1 MQIEPK
7 HSEKKFQSMEYSRVK
22 LLIFYN
28 ELFNDIAKAKEID
41 PFSEDFFLWSMD
53 ILLEIFL

>member
-7 HSEKKFQSMEYSRVK
+7 DSEKKFQSMKYSRVK
-22 LLIFYN
+22 LHIFYN

-41 PFSEDFFLWSMD
+41 PFSEDFFL
-53 ILLEIFL
+53 